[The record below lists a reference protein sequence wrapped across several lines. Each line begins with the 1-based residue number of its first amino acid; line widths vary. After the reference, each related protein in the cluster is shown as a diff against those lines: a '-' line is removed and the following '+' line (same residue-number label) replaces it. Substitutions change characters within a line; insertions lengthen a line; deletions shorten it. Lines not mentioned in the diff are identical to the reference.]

1 MKRLIGFGFLA
12 CVVAASA
19 SARPAKQHDLSIA
32 QKASRLKAGQ
42 YVWEPK
48 GNSSG
53 PLFLVISLTAQRA
66 MVYRN
71 GVLIAASTIS
81 TGEKGRETPT
91 GVFTIL
97 QKEVVHRS
105 RTYDD
110 APMPYMQRLTWK
122 GVAMHAGHLPGYA
135 ASHGCIRLPKGF
147 AKLLYG
153 ATQIGTPV
161 MITDEAE
168 LAKQARRASE
178 YQRAM
183 AQFNLG
189 MAEQRAAAE
198 RALAEFERAKAAYE
212 KALRQNSPKMAKPG
226 LEVAS
231 Q

>member
-1 MKRLIGFGFLA
+1 VKRLIEFGFLA
-12 CVVAASA
+12 CVAAASA
-19 SARPAKQHDLSIA
+19 ATHPVNQQNLSIA
-32 QKASRLKAGQ
+32 EKTARLKPGQ

-66 MVYRN
+66 VVYRN
-71 GVLIAASTIS
+71 GVPIAASTIS
-81 TGEKGRETPT
+81 TGNEGRETPT

-97 QKEVVHRS
+97 QKEIVHRS

-122 GVAMHAGHLPGYA
+122 GVAMHAGNLPGYA

-153 ATQIGTPV
+153 VTELGTPV

-168 LAKQARRASE
+168 LAEQARMEAE
-178 YQRAM
+178 YQRATEDY
-183 AQFNLG
+183 ALE
-189 MAEQRAAAE
+189 MAEQRAMAE
-198 RALAEFERAKAAYE
+198 RALAESDRARAAYE
-212 KALRQNSPKMAKPG
+212 KALRQHNAKVAKPDSK
-226 LEVAS
+226 VAS